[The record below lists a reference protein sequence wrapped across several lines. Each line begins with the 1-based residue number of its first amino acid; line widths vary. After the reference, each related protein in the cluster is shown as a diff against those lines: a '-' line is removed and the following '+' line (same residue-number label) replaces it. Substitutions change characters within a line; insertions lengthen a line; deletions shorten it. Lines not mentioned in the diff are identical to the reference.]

1 MVRAIAILKR
11 RPDLTFQQFVDHWRN
26 VHAPLAL
33 QIPGVVKYVQSP
45 SLQRPGATSEPRAD
59 GLAEI
64 WFESIE
70 SYRAGFAT
78 PAAAALLADERNFL
92 DLDKTVRTF
101 VEEIDIT

>member
-1 MVRAIAILKR
+1 MVRAVAILKR

-45 SLQRPGATSEPRAD
+45 ALQRPGATSEPRAD

-64 WFESIE
+64 WFETME
-70 SYRAGFAT
+70 TYRAGFTT
-78 PAAAALLADERNFL
+78 PAAEALLADERNFL
-92 DLDKTVRTF
+92 DLQNTTRTF
-101 VEEIDIT
+101 VQEIDIV